1 VADGRPAAIGAAAD
15 PGAEDYGAGLRVSA
29 EAARRDVRYG
39 PRHASRART
48 EAPRANGRMSKL
60 AVVAPLKPDA
70 CLAERPRIAHEVFS
84 WARSED

>member
-1 VADGRPAAIGAAAD
+1 
-15 PGAEDYGAGLRVSA
+15 
-29 EAARRDVRYG
+29 
-39 PRHASRART
+39 
-48 EAPRANGRMSKL
+48 MSKL